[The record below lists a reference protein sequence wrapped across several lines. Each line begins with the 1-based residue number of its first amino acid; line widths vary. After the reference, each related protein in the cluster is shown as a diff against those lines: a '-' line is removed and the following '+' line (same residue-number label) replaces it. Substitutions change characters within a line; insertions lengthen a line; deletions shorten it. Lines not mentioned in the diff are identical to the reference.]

1 MVLDRDGYS
10 CQSKSHDVF
19 VLVIFF
25 LNATTMEME
34 EEVLETGSSLWS
46 IKPYIL
52 MLCASVPR

>member
-34 EEVLETGSSLWS
+34 EVLETGSSLWS
-46 IKPYIL
+46 IKP
-52 MLCASVPR
+52 